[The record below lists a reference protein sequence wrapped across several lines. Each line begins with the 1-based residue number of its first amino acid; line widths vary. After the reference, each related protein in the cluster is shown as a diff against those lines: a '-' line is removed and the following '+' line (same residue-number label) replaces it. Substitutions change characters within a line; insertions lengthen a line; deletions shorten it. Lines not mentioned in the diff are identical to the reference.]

1 MNVAHRVRMGLF
13 AVIAVTSVVVAGVRY
28 VGIPERYLG
37 QSYEISVNLPES
49 GGIFPNAEV
58 TLRGVPVGRVESL
71 ELTPDGVRANL
82 QLDEDVRVPE
92 DTLVKVAHLS
102 AVGEQ
107 YVELIPPDDDGP
119 YLAEGEALPVEAATT
134 PLKVT
139 SLLVH
144 LDQLATSIGRPQ
156 LRRVVDELGTAF
168 SRSGQDLATVLT
180 RARELSRDF
189 AAVQPRTD
197 ALLRDGRRV
206 LRTQRE
212 LEPDLVRLSHG
223 LDELTETIADSDPQL
238 AAILTEG
245 PDGLDE
251 VRRLLSRNEAN
262 VGVLLGNLLSVGE
275 ILAEP
280 VRLRGLN
287 TQLVLL
293 PRIIQ
298 GTFNIQPGDGY
309 ARLGAVLDTTQAVCS
324 RGYESS
330 GTPPTQ
336 SHLLSRVPGN
346 PEMRANLNAF
356 CAEPPSS
363 GISVRGA
370 ANVPRPPGDTTRQ
383 VLPRANPRG
392 FGPGSSFADEQEP
405 PQPSDYA
412 ATPGNTRMLPPTDL
426 YGLLM
431 KEDLG

>member
-1 MNVAHRVRMGLF
+1 VNVAHRVRMGLF
-13 AVIAVTSVVVAGVRY
+13 AVIAVSSVVVAGVQY

-37 QSYEISVNLPES
+37 QSYEISVDLPES

-82 QLDEDVRVPE
+82 QLDDEVRIPE

-119 YLAEGEALPVEAATT
+119 YLDEGEALPLDAATT

-144 LDQLATSIGRPQ
+144 LDQLATSIGKPQ

-168 SRSGQDLATVLT
+168 SRSGQDLATVLA
-180 RARELSRDF
+180 RAQELSHDF
-189 AAVQPRTD
+189 AAVQPQTT

-206 LRTQRE
+206 LQTQRD
-212 LEPDLVRLSHG
+212 LEPDLVRLTDG
-223 LDELTETIADSDPQL
+223 LDELTRTIAQSDPEL
-238 AAILTEG
+238 AVILSEG
-245 PDGLDE
+245 PGSLDA
-251 VRRLLSRNEAN
+251 VRTLLTRNQTN

-280 VRLRGLN
+280 MRLRGLN

-309 ARLGAVLDTTQAVCS
+309 ARLGAVIDTSQAVCS

-330 GTPPTQ
+330 GTPPTEGHQ
-336 SHLLSRVPGN
+336 LSSVPGN
-346 PEMRANLNAF
+346 PSLRANLNAF

-363 GISVRGA
+363 GISIRGA
-370 ANVPRPPGDTTRQ
+370 ANVPRPPGDQTSR
-383 VLPRANPRG
+383 VLPRPNPRG
-392 FGPGSSFADEQEP
+392 FGPGSSFVDEQEP
-405 PQPSDYA
+405 PQHDDYA
-412 ATPGNTRMLPPTDL
+412 AAPGASRMLPPTDL
-426 YGLLM
+426 QGLLL